1 MRGSMQELESTS
13 KDAIRYV
20 NENMLTAVIA
30 NFCKR
35 ADACTQEKGG
45 HFENIKNSK

>member
-20 NENMLTAVIA
+20 NENLITTVIT

-35 ADACTQEKGG
+35 VDACTQEKGG
-45 HFENIKNSK
+45 QFGNVIYSK